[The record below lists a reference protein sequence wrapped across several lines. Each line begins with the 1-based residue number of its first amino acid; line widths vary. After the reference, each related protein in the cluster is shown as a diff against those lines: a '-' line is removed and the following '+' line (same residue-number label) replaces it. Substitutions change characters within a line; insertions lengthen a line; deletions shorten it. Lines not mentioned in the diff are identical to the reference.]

1 MGTINFRLIA
11 VTGLL
16 LLLVAC
22 GTAAP
27 LDRAASVM
35 ADASATAGLTPAA
48 TATFV
53 SPTEAPICQSTAE
66 APEFSDILDRLRVD
80 KRPNVPPLMDS
91 PWERS
96 TGDRQ
101 ERPESDLDPSG
112 GMRVPDRV
120 ERGSS
125 ALLRFELSNG
135 FKEPKDLQLLGD
147 PPHDFV
153 IRNAFGEEVWR
164 WSETIDVTSGTS
176 TRRFEP
182 QEAIFLD
189 AEWDLTDQ
197 SGVAVPDGR
206 YWAYGIVNMTP
217 EFAFRAGNKQIYV
230 GDRPGLDELLDVR
243 LEAKSEIR
251 CGEPLELTLRVKNVA
266 DEPLPL
272 WFGVDFD
279 DYFAA
284 TPDGEQVWGWWEGG
298 VRILPL
304 LSTLLMPG
312 EERTYTRFWE
322 LQDSEG
328 KPVPPS
334 SYRLTARIEASQVD
348 SVVGNLEQAVTE
360 PITVRVIP

>member
-1 MGTINFRLIA
+1 MGTINFRLVA

-16 LLLVAC
+16 LLLIAC
-22 GTAAP
+22 GTEPP
-27 LDRAASVM
+27 LDRVGSVV
-35 ADASATAGLTPAA
+35 ADASATAEHAPPA
-48 TATFV
+48 TATSV
-53 SPTEAPICQSTAE
+53 SPTVLPVCQTIAE
-66 APEFSDILDRLRVD
+66 AKQSPDVQARLRVD
-80 KRPNVPPLMDS
+80 EKPNVPPFMDF

-96 TGDRQ
+96 SGQLQ
-101 ERPESDLDPSG
+101 ERLESDLDPSG
-112 GMRVPDRV
+112 GMRAPDRV

-135 FKEPKDLQLLGD
+135 FKEPKDLPLLGD
-147 PPHDFV
+147 PPHDFI

-164 WSETIDVTSGTS
+164 WSKTIDVTSGTS
-176 TRRFEP
+176 TRRLEP
-182 QEAIFLD
+182 GEEIFLD
-189 AEWDLTDQ
+189 AEWDLADR
-197 SGVAVPDGR
+197 SGIAVPDGR
-206 YWAYGIVNMTP
+206 YWAYGVVNMTP

-243 LEAKSEIR
+243 LEAAAEVR
-251 CGEPLELTLRVKNVA
+251 CGQALELTLRVKNVA
-266 DEPLPL
+266 DEPTPL

-284 TPDGEQVWGWWEGG
+284 TADGEHVWGWWEGG

-312 EERTYTRFWE
+312 EERTYVRYWE

-328 KPVPPS
+328 EPVPPG

-348 SVVGNLEQAVTE
+348 PGPGDFKQAFTE
-360 PITVRVIP
+360 PIAVRVVP